1 MGAIKNCINYGIV
14 LFCLKYFDYHS
25 RDAYYLFS
33 SKCVADSGA
42 ARIQVTMVRYF
53 VLVCCLLF
61 MLAQPAWQDYEGL
74 GKGKG
79 YAAYKRFQR
88 ETREIRDVSTQARK
102 KGNMGP

>member
-1 MGAIKNCINYGIV
+1 MDAIKNCINYGIV
-14 LFCLKYFDYHS
+14 LFCIKYFDYHG
-25 RDAYYLFS
+25 RDSYYLFS

-61 MLAQPAWQDYEGL
+61 ILAQPAWQDYEGR